1 MNFNL
6 SDMTKMTIIIVTL
19 MVFFTVFYIILNRH
33 TFFGRNEEV
42 RDEARETKEKGPS
55 LWQKFIYFF
64 KGKPPIDYNEPLP
77 SVAGKSYNYSYVA
90 RLTLAPEESLARYN
104 TLKNHILSYANVVS
118 SYTWK
123 EETFLYRG
131 KIVLK
136 LRLQGQTMRLYLALP
151 FENFKDTEY
160 RLTDVS
166 HYKEHE
172 QTNVYIRIRREKD
185 LLEALEL
192 IDLSFQNQNI
202 AKGMLPVGAEDFRLP
217 RKKRVTLLSEGLI
230 KEVDAPISINAQ
242 DDEEEQDEV
251 S

>member
-19 MVFFTVFYIILNRH
+19 MVLFTVFYIFLNRH
-33 TFFGRNEEV
+33 TFFGRAEEV
-42 RDEARETKEKGPS
+42 EQEKAEVKEKGPS
-55 LWQKFIYFF
+55 LWQRIVYLF

-77 SVAGKSYNYSYVA
+77 SAPGKSYNYSYVA
-90 RLTLAPEESLARYN
+90 RLTLAPDESLARYN
-104 TLKNHILSYANVVS
+104 KLKNHILSYANVVS

-151 FENFKDTEY
+151 LADLKETDY
-160 RLTDVS
+160 RVTDVS

-172 QTNVYIRIRREKD
+172 QTNIYIRIRREKD
-185 LLEALEL
+185 LSDALAL
-192 IDLSFQNQNI
+192 IDLSFLNQNI
-202 AKGMLPVGAEDFRLP
+202 AKGMLPVGSEDFSLP

-230 KEVDAPISINAQ
+230 KEVDAPISFSGQ
-242 DDEEEQDEV
+242 EDEEEQDEV